1 MGAKDYVQNPYL
13 PLDKIKFVI
22 NLDMVGD
29 NGKNIICEIGGGEG
43 GDAGYELFK
52 KINTEKGYF
61 TSVDSQEFSDNSDHY
76 YFGIN
81 GVPCMY
87 FTIEGDMYQHYHTPR
102 DTYEHFS
109 SEKFN
114 DLFGLM
120 TDFLREY

>member
-1 MGAKDYVQNPYL
+1 MAANCRGGAGPS
-13 PLDKIKFVI
+13 PA
-22 NLDMVGD
+22 GAP
-29 NGKNIICEIGGGEG
+29 EG
-43 GDAGYELFK
+43 RDG
-52 KINTEKGYF
+52 EKGYF
-61 TSVDSQEFSDNSDHY
+61 TSVDSQPFSDNSDHY

-114 DLFGLM
+114 DLFGIM